1 MIGLGQVT
9 EGQYSCTCMETDYT
23 EYSVTVKKIDGVL
36 HVVDEEVGT
45 IPLLAYEADL
55 TDLTMFRIG

>member
-1 MIGLGQVT
+1 MIGVGQVT

-23 EYSVTVKKIDGVL
+23 EYTVTVKKIDEVL
-36 HVVDEEVGT
+36 HVVDKDVGT
-45 IPLLAYEADL
+45 VVLEEYESEL

>member
-1 MIGLGQVT
+1 
-9 EGQYSCTCMETDYT
+9 METDYT
-23 EYSVTVKKIDGVL
+23 EYSVTVKKIDGIL

-45 IPLLAYEADL
+45 MSLLTYEANL